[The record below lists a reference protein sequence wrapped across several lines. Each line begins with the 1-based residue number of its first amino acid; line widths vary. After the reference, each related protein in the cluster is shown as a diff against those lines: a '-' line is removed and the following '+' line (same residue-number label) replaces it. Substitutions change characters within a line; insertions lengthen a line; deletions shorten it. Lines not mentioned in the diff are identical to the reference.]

1 MRELYV
7 YYRVREA
14 DAVAA
19 EADAKRLQSVLRS
32 KNAGLLTRL
41 LRRPVAS
48 DGRSTWMEVYAMDA
62 AVDPDGVSAELQA
75 EIERE
80 AARQL
85 TRIDGLRHVEVF
97 VACAS

>member
-7 YYRVREA
+7 YYRVPER

-19 EADAKRLQSVLRS
+19 EADAKRLQAALRT
-32 KNAGLLTRL
+32 KIPGLLTRL

-48 DGRSTWMEVYAMDA
+48 DGLSTWMEIYAMDA
-62 AVDPDGVSAELQA
+62 AVDPAGISDALQA
-75 EIERE
+75 DIERE

-85 TRIDGLRHVEVF
+85 TRIEGQRHVEVF

>member
-7 YYRVREA
+7 YYRVPED

-19 EADAKRLQSVLRS
+19 EADAKRLQSALRA
-32 KNAGLLTRL
+32 KTPGLLTRL

-62 AVDPDGVSAELQA
+62 AVEPAGVSASLQA
-75 EIERE
+75 DIERE

-85 TRIDGLRHVEVF
+85 SRIEGARHVEVF

>member
-48 DGRSTWMEVYAMDA
+48 DGRSTVS
-62 AVDPDGVSAELQA
+62 VNHVRGDPSAKS
-75 EIERE
+75 
-80 AARQL
+80 QL
-85 TRIDGLRHVEVF
+85 
-97 VACAS
+97 AN